1 MPHSLLFVTGYYKTV
16 SDANLLQ
23 GYIRA
28 SWAKRGMAIDRFYRW
43 DEDANIGIWL
53 AAVPAGNK
61 LGVIGFSF
69 GAGAIIAA
77 LANLKRPVDQLI
89 ILDGVH
95 PPSPTPTDPGWTLP
109 ACVKNATAWT
119 RAAESRKAYWSVGI
133 AHGACE
139 WVNIKYNPT
148 SATEEA
154 QHGDEVWRPEPVNL
168 MKSAIL

>member
-16 SDANLLQ
+16 TDANTLQ

-28 SWAKRGMAIDRFYRW
+28 SWAKRGLVIDQFYRW
-43 DEDANIGIWL
+43 DEDAKIAAWL
-53 AAVPAGNK
+53 AAVPLTNK
-61 LGVIGFSF
+61 LGTVGFSF
-69 GAGAIIAA
+69 GAGGLIAA

-95 PPSPTPTDPGWTLP
+95 PPTPTPTDLGWTLP
-109 ACVKNATAWT
+109 ACVKAATAWT
-119 RAAESRKAYWSVGI
+119 RQPETRKAYWSVGI
-133 AHGACE
+133 GKGACE
-139 WVNIKYNPT
+139 YVNIKYNPT

-168 MKSAIL
+168 MKSTIL